1 MSEETDRSRVGGYAL
16 AAVGAIVLVALL
28 VQNVLQ
34 GRAITALEGDVAEM
48 RAAMVASRRDDA
60 VKAIGTV
67 ASAAKHPAKKGK
79 RRASREPGAEGPRK
93 GGKAGKRRGDGE
105 GRAPAA
111 DDGDAL
117 PPTTP

>member
-48 RAAMVASRRDDA
+48 QTAMVVSRRDDA

-79 RRASREPGAEGPRK
+79 RRASREPGEGPRK

-105 GRAPAA
+105 GRAPAD

-117 PPTTP
+117 PPTNP